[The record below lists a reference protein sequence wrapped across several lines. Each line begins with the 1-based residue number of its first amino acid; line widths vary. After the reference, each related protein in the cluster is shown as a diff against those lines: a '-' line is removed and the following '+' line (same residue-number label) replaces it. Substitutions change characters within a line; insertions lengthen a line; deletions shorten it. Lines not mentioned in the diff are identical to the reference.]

1 MPRLVL
7 AVKSGTAGELPGK
20 LLDGYRA
27 EPGAAT
33 VDLLLCEAHQQ
44 QTLLQSGQTGEW
56 NPAPT
61 RRDIRALTVRRP
73 WQATSHKN
81 QVPINEPTRLM
92 NDRG

>member
-20 LLDGYRA
+20 LLDAYRA

-44 QTLLQSGQTGEW
+44 QTLLQNGQTREW

-61 RRDIRALTVRRP
+61 RRHNRALTVRRP
-73 WQATSHKN
+73 RQATAIPN
-81 QVPINEPTRLM
+81 QAAESSGVSGGES
-92 NDRG
+92 